1 MSKKKNRL
9 DEMTIAGGFAP
20 TQAFGKFRTSKL
32 SDLVA
37 EDFYKEDDA
46 PKYDMK
52 EFVNEVG
59 RYNEIGK
66 SIYRETDLSEIA
78 EKLSKMAEIA
88 RDHTLRETENNFD
101 KITVNKNMKS
111 LGNHA
116 KEFSKIANEATSLQ
130 QRMESVFEDMGH
142 ILNRYYDINELNEEG
157 AFFEKDDISKEKVKE
172 NDGKYQA
179 FFKGAMKKFGVSSP
193 DDLDDDKKKAF
204 YNYIDKNYS
213 AKNESKL
220 PRMIKEAKLK
230 MPKTAGEA
238 SDQAMDWQHE
248 FSNKS
253 MSWQEVLDA
262 QMHFEKVAKKFKL
275 TDEFKENGII

>member
-1 MSKKKNRL
+1 MSKKKRL
-9 DEMTIAGGFAP
+9 DEMTIAGGFVP
-20 TQAFGKFRTSKL
+20 NNAFGKFRTSKL

-37 EDFYKEDDA
+37 EDFYKEDDE

-59 RYNEIGK
+59 NYNEIGK

-88 RDHTLRETENNFD
+88 RDHTLRETENKFD

-116 KEFSKIANEATSLQ
+116 KEFSKIAGEATSLQ

-157 AFFEKDDISKEKVKE
+157 GQAFFEKDDISKDKVKE

-179 FFKGAMKKFGVSSP
+179 FFKGAMKKFGISSP
-193 DDLDDDKKKAF
+193 DDLEDDKKKAF

-213 AKNESKL
+213 AK
-220 PRMIKEAKLK
+220 
-230 MPKTAGEA
+230 
-238 SDQAMDWQHE
+238 
-248 FSNKS
+248 
-253 MSWQEVLDA
+253 QE
-262 QMHFEKVAKKFKL
+262 
-275 TDEFKENGII
+275 TD